1 MNATQ
6 RPLPIAVIGAGFSGT
21 VAAIQLLRTLP
32 PDQGV
37 LLCERGERFGRG
49 LAYDTANPDHL
60 LNVRAANMSAF
71 PDRPGHF
78 EAWLDALSRDAADPE
93 REGVRITEAGS
104 FAARGLYGRYLG
116 QLLQAQLASGGAPR
130 LGLVQDAVSDLEPSP
145 AGFNLRLEGG
155 QRHAVAG
162 AVLAM
167 GNLAGSSRLRS
178 RHRIDPWRPDAFGRL
193 HPDRTVLIAGTGLT
207 MVDAVFA
214 LRRHGFPGPIV
225 AVSRRGLTPQV
236 HAPATPWPLPDVSLG
251 EARGLSALTRRIRAE
266 IRAAEAAGQDW
277 RGVIDA
283 LRPLVDF
290 FWRSFPLAERGR
302 FLRHLRPFWD
312 SHRHRMAPPVAASIA
327 SEIARG
333 GLTIRVGRIDAIQD
347 EPGRALVTLRPRGG
361 EGSAAEPVEIAAQ
374 CVIDAT
380 GLGRLS
386 ETEDPLLRR
395 LLARGLVRPGPFD
408 LGLDAEGHRAVGPRA
423 SGALWLLGP
432 LLHGVLWE
440 CVAVPDIRN
449 QAADL
454 AVAVAASLERS
465 SALHAGQAA

>member
-1 MNATQ
+1 MTSTR

-32 PDQGV
+32 ADQGV

-49 LAYDTANPDHL
+49 LAYDTANPDHV

-71 PDRPGHF
+71 PDLPGHF
-78 EAWLDALSRDAADPE
+78 EAWLDRLGRDTSDPA
-93 REGVRITEAGS
+93 REGVRTTPAGS

-116 QLLQAQLASGGAPR
+116 ELLQAQLASGGAPR
-130 LGLVQDAVSDLEPSP
+130 LGLVQDAVRDLEPMP
-145 AGFNLRLEGG
+145 AGFTLRLEGG

-167 GNLAGSSRLRS
+167 GNLADSRQLRS
-178 RHRIDPWRPDAFGRL
+178 RHRIDPWRPEGFGRL

-207 MVDAVFA
+207 MVDAVLS

-225 AVSRRGLTPQV
+225 AVSRRGLLPQV
-236 HAPATPWPLPDVSLG
+236 HAPTTPWPLPDVTFG
-251 EARGLSALTRRIRAE
+251 EARGLAALTRRIHSE

-290 FWRSFPLAERGR
+290 FWRSLPEPERAR

-327 SEIARG
+327 RDIARG
-333 GLTIRVGRIDAIQD
+333 GLSIRAGRIEAIED
-347 EPGRALVTLRPRGG
+347 EPGRALVSLRPRGKAG
-361 EGSAAEPVEIAAQ
+361 RAADRVEIAAQ

-380 GLGRLS
+380 GLGRIS

-454 AVAVAASLERS
+454 AVAVAASLER
-465 SALHAGQAA
+465 AAATRTEQAA

>member
-1 MNATQ
+1 MTSTQ

-32 PDQGV
+32 ADQGV

-49 LAYDTANPDHL
+49 LAYDTANPDHV

-71 PDRPGHF
+71 PDLPGHF
-78 EAWLDALSRDAADPE
+78 EAWLDRLGRGTTGPAC
-93 REGVRITEAGS
+93 EGIQTTPAGS

-116 QLLQAQLASGGAPR
+116 ELLQAQLASGGAPR
-130 LGLVQDAVSDLEPSP
+130 LGLVQDAVRDLEPMQ
-145 AGFNLRLEGG
+145 AGFTLRLEGG

-167 GNLAGSSRLRS
+167 GNLADSRRLRS
-178 RHRIDPWRPDAFGRL
+178 RHRIDPWRPEGFGRL
-193 HPDRTVLIAGTGLT
+193 HPDRTVLIAGTGLS
-207 MVDAVFA
+207 MIDAVLS

-225 AVSRRGLTPQV
+225 AVSRRGLLPQV
-236 HAPATPWPLPDVSLG
+236 HAPTAAWPLPDISFG
-251 EARGLSALTRRIRAE
+251 EARGLPALAKRIRAE
-266 IRAAEAAGQDW
+266 IRAAEAAGRDW
-277 RGVIDA
+277 RCVIDA

-290 FWRSFPLAERGR
+290 FWRSLPEPERAR

-312 SHRHRMAPPVAASIA
+312 SHRHRMAPPVAAA
-327 SEIARG
+327 IAREVAAG
-333 GLTIRVGRIDAIQD
+333 RLSIRAGRIEAIRD
-347 EPGRALVTLRPRGG
+347 EPGRALVSLHPRGTG
-361 EGSAAEPVEIAAQ
+361 APIEIAAQ

-380 GLGRLS
+380 GLGRIS

-454 AVAVAASLERS
+454 AVAVAASLER
-465 SALHAGQAA
+465 AAAARTEQAA